1 MIITKDYN
9 DLLILENEKTLP
21 QQRFACSKLAK
32 KTIVLA

>member
-1 MIITKDYN
+1 MIITNDYN